1 MSAGRMF
8 GTATFPLPV
17 ESKDLYARPRSFD
30 LTMESDHD
38 VIYLVIA
45 NFIITLCNR

>member
-8 GTATFPLPV
+8 GTATFPLLV
-17 ESKDLYARPRSFD
+17 ESKDLYACPRSFD

-38 VIYLVIA
+38 VIA
-45 NFIITLCNR
+45 SNRNFIITLCSR